1 MTSAP
6 VLDDQPNNV
15 ALSYST
21 AAHDTGTG
29 TGTGIGTDSFTALA
43 ATATLATL
51 SDSRPPTSHGDDAVV
66 SEPAGGISFADLTA
80 PPPAPPQLLADAQG
94 AAGLHMLAV
103 MAHFQSF
110 THDSIPPPTSDMT
123 SFHVGNVHLPPPP
136 PYLGHLSSSE
146 LSLEPLPT
154 WPDAYLSIK
163 DKSQFVP
170 ITSFFHYLTPE
181 KSTVPGLDLVQV
193 PDAITRE
200 HLQGD
205 KYDYQGID
213 WSARNTTR
221 SLVRSKRRECEQ
233 ERLSPGAREIRT
245 VRIARTSR

>member
-6 VLDDQPNNV
+6 ILDDDQPNNV
-15 ALSYST
+15 TLSYST
-21 AAHDTGTG
+21 AAHETGTG
-29 TGTGIGTDSFTALA
+29 TGADSFTALA

-51 SDSRPPTSHGDDAVV
+51 SDSRPPTSHGEDAVV
-66 SEPAGGISFADLTA
+66 SEPAEGLSLADLA
-80 PPPAPPQLLADAQG
+80 APPPPAPPQLLAGTQG
-94 AAGLHMLAV
+94 AAGLHMQAV

-110 THDSIPPPTSDMT
+110 AHDSIPPPTSDMT
-123 SFHVGNVHLPPPP
+123 SFHVGNVHLPLPPP
-136 PYLGHLSSSE
+136 PLYLGHLSSSE
-146 LSLEPLPT
+146 PSLEPLPT

-233 ERLSPGAREIRT
+233 ERLSPGARETRT
-245 VRIARTSR
+245 VRIARTLR

>member
-6 VLDDQPNNV
+6 ILDDQLNNV
-15 ALSYST
+15 TLSYST
-21 AAHDTGTG
+21 AAQDV
-29 TGTGIGTDSFTALA
+29 GTGIGTGTDSFTALA

-66 SEPAGGISFADLTA
+66 SEPAGGISLADLTA
-80 PPPAPPQLLADAQG
+80 PPPAPPQLLAGTQG
-94 AAGLHMLAV
+94 AAGLHMQAV

-123 SFHVGNVHLPPPP
+123 SFHVGNVHLPPHP

-233 ERLSPGAREIRT
+233 ERLPPGARESRT
-245 VRIARTSR
+245 VRIARTLR